1 MAVDLKMKKT
11 IFGIFEGR
19 SLYWEH
25 MNPRANAPPPVVP
38 TDFSRHLFWDVDP
51 ATLDLEQ
58 HRKYVIARVLEFG
71 TLEDWRLLLRCFT
84 LESIIVTAQTLRTLD
99 PKALSF
105 LAALGNVPRSSFRCY
120 TLRPSTP
127 SPWNS

>member
-1 MAVDLKMKKT
+1 
-11 IFGIFEGR
+11 
-19 SLYWEH
+19 
-25 MNPRANAPPPVVP
+25 MNPRTNAPHPVAP
-38 TDFSRHLFWDVDP
+38 ADFSRHLFWDVDP
-51 ATLDLEQ
+51 ATLDLER

-71 TLEDWRLLLRCFT
+71 TLEDWRLLLRRFT
-84 LESIIVTAQTLRTLD
+84 LESLIATAQTFRTLD

-127 SPWNS
+127 TPWNS